1 LNQAEINERLIAAG
15 RDGKTVV
22 RLKGGDPFI
31 FGRGSE
37 EAAALAAAGI
47 PFEVVPGISAATA
60 ASVYAG
66 ISLTHRELASA
77 VAFVTGHED
86 PAKADSSLDYQ
97 ALAAFRGTLVFYMGL
112 HRLETIVASLLHAG
126 KPGDTPAAVISRG
139 TTPLQRVVTAPLA
152 QLPGAVRQ
160 HELHAPSL
168 IIIGECVRQREAISW
183 FENRP
188 LFGLRI
194 GIPRPE
200 QQAESEIRRALE
212 LGAQPVLMP
221 TIVILPPENWDEVDR
236 TLDRLDEYD
245 WLVLTSVNGVQS
257 LLGRLWERGCD
268 VRRLGRLRLAAIGSG
283 TARALEE
290 FRLRAD
296 LVPETFRAEALAAAL
311 RPHVAGKRVLW
322 ARASRGRDVLPQ
334 ELRAA
339 GALLD
344 EVVVYQNVD
353 AENLPSSVLSR
364 IEHGELDWIGLSSPS
379 IARSLRKLLSPAA
392 LAQLGQR
399 VRLASISPVTTS
411 AACEAGLPIAAEAET
426 ATWEGI
432 FQAIVEAVESDD
444 PQRACP

>member
-1 LNQAEINERLIAAG
+1 
-15 RDGKTVV
+15 
-22 RLKGGDPFI
+22 
-31 FGRGSE
+31 
-37 EAAALAAAGI
+37 
-47 PFEVVPGISAATA
+47 
-60 ASVYAG
+60 
-66 ISLTHRELASA
+66 
-77 VAFVTGHED
+77 
-86 PAKADSSLDYQ
+86 
-97 ALAAFRGTLVFYMGL
+97 
-112 HRLETIVASLLHAG
+112 
-126 KPGDTPAAVISRG
+126 
-139 TTPLQRVVTAPLA
+139 
-152 QLPGAVRQ
+152 
-160 HELHAPSL
+160 
-168 IIIGECVRQREAISW
+168 
-183 FENRP
+183 
-188 LFGLRI
+188 
-194 GIPRPE
+194 
-200 QQAESEIRRALE
+200 
-212 LGAQPVLMP
+212 
-221 TIVILPPENWDEVDR
+221 
-236 TLDRLDEYD
+236 
-245 WLVLTSVNGVQS
+245 
-257 LLGRLWERGCD
+257 
-268 VRRLGRLRLAAIGSG
+268 
-283 TARALEE
+283 
-290 FRLRAD
+290 LRAD